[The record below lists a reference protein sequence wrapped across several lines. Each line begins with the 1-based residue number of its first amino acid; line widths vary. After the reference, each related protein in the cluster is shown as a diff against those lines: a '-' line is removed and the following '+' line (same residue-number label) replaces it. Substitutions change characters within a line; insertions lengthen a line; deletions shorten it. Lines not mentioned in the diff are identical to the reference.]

1 MADSGHQFSTGVV
14 AYYNVYKGLVDAEL
28 ARPAAADVQA
38 NAWRIGSR
46 YRVSARVVNRSG
58 TTLSSANAATVHVIV
73 HEEIKV
79 GVTSRTVRDAVYT
92 SVTGAI
98 VDGASQTFSLD
109 TRDITPSDWSKV
121 RVLVLVDYR
130 PGGASGAY
138 DMLQAAHASLGVGAL
153 PLFADDPLAAQ
164 NTPVRAGHIA
174 ELRLR
179 IDELRSRSWLAPFS
193 WTDAA
198 LAAGVTP
205 VKAVHV
211 SELRTALAAVYAAA
225 GQPAPTY
232 THAILTGG
240 ATVISAVDVAELRAG
255 VTAIW

>member
-14 AYYNVYKGLVDAEL
+14 AYATVYKEMVDAEL
-28 ARPAAADVQA
+28 ARPAAAEVQA
-38 NAWRIGSR
+38 NAWRVGNR
-46 YRVSARVVNRSG
+46 YRVTARVVNRSG

-73 HEEIKV
+73 YEGIKV
-79 GVTSRTVRDAVYT
+79 GVTSWTVRDAVYA

-109 TRDITPSDWSKV
+109 TRDLTPADWSMV

-138 DMLQAAHASLGVGAL
+138 DMLQAALASLGGGAL
-153 PLFADDPLAAQ
+153 PPFTDDPLVAQ
-164 NTPVRAGHIA
+164 NTTVRAAHVA
-174 ELRLR
+174 ELRMR
-179 IDELRSRSWLAPFS
+179 IDELRSRYWLTPFS

-198 LAAGVTP
+198 LVAGVTP

-211 SELRTALAAVYAAA
+211 SELRTALAAVYVAA
-225 GQPAPTY
+225 GQPAPSY
-232 THAILTGG
+232 AHATLTSG
-240 ATVISAVDVAELRAG
+240 ATVISAVDIAELRAA

>member
-14 AYYNVYKGLVDAEL
+14 AYYSVYKGMVDAEL

-38 NAWRIGSR
+38 NAWRVGSR
-46 YRVSARVVNRSG
+46 FRVSARVVNWSG
-58 TTLSSANAATVHVIV
+58 TTLSSANAATVHAIV
-73 HEEIKV
+73 YEDIKV
-79 GVTSRTVRDAVYT
+79 GVTSRTVRDAVYA
-92 SVTGAI
+92 SITGAI
-98 VDGASQTFSLD
+98 ANGTSKTFSLD
-109 TRDITPSDWSKV
+109 TRDITPADWSKV

-138 DMLQAAHASLGVGAL
+138 DMLQAAHASLGGSAL
-153 PLFADDPLAAQ
+153 PPFTDDPLAAQ
-164 NTPVRAGHIA
+164 NTPVRAGHVA

-179 IDELRSRSWLAPFS
+179 IDELRSRYWLAPFS

-198 LAAGVTP
+198 LVAGVTP

-211 SELRTALAAVYAAA
+211 SELRTALAAVYVAA
-225 GQPAPTY
+225 GQPAPSY

-240 ATVISAVDVAELRAG
+240 STVISAVDIAELRAA